1 MPILSNF
8 PGGAG
13 SGSGGLTL
21 AAVSGIT
28 TQVSSEKVYVKWTD
42 PDDLVVAGSTI
53 AAWGGTLLVR
63 KAGSA
68 PTSRRDGT
76 IVLDSKTRDAYKN
89 TYFCDSGLS
98 NGTKYYYKFFP
109 YTTANAYTDS
119 TDDEFNAIPT
129 VQVAGITSWNVTG
142 MSASSEAGNGKM
154 TVKWTDPSASIS
166 ADGVTLAS
174 WASTTIV
181 VKSGSYPTSKDDSG
195 AVYTLKVTTRNRYSS
210 TPLTI
215 TGLTNGT
222 KYYIAFFPETT
233 DGGINT
239 STSQRTTGTAN
250 RITIA
255 NVPAQSGTLTYNKS
269 SQSPSWSNYNTTY
282 MTIGGTTS
290 GTNAGNYTASFT
302 PKTDYRW
309 SDGATTAKNVVWS
322 IGKATGTLTVSKTTI
337 KLSLSRL
344 TDTFTIGGNH
354 DGTLSVTSSATGVA
368 TVSRSGNTVTV
379 SHVNQTNGEATIT
392 VSCTAGT
399 NYSAPASKTV
409 KVTAEFILA
418 TLNDNSWAAIH
429 SVSGTGASYWAV
441 GDRKAVAVSGT
452 VGTQAVNGTYY
463 AYIIGFNH
471 NSSKEGNGI
480 TFGTFKTALSGGT
493 DICLVDGKYDG
504 YSTNGTKYF
513 NMNHSSNTN
522 SGGWKGC
529 DLRYDVLG
537 STNTNDGDATATT
550 ATNPVANTLMAAL
563 PSDLRAVMQPM
574 TIYTDNT
581 GGGSDNASYVTIYR
595 CVRDKDIAW
604 HCGANKYKHPECRNS
619 NSIGIEARPSK
630 INRKRVMASDTDW
643 YFEPKVVD
651 NLVWLTKKLMAQY
664 NIPADHVIRHYDVT
678 GKLCPRPWCCADM
691 NVYYKTS
698 GDAQWEEFKKRI
710 SDGKEEDE
718 DMTLDTFKEL
728 MKEYRAELQDND
740 CGTWSKEA
748 REWAISNGLINGTGT
763 EVNGE
768 PNYAW
773 ADQLT
778 REQAAALFYRFAKLM
793 GKA

>member
-28 TQVSSEKVYVKWTD
+28 TQVSSGKVYVKWTD

-119 TDDEFNAIPT
+119 TDDEFNATPT
-129 VQVAGITSWNVTG
+129 VQVAGITSWNVTS
-142 MSASSEAGNGKM
+142 MSASAEAGNGKM
-154 TVKWTDPSASIS
+154 TVKWTDPAASIT
-166 ADGVTLAS
+166 ADGVTLAT

-181 VKSGSYPTSKDDSG
+181 VKSGSYPTSKDDSS
-195 AVYTLKVTTRNRYSS
+195 AAYTLKVTTRNQYSS

-239 STSQRTTGTAN
+239 STTQRTTGTAN

-255 NVPAQSGTLTYNKS
+255 NVPSQSGTLTYNKS

-282 MTIGGTTS
+282 MTLGGTTS
-290 GTNAGNYTASFT
+290 GTNAGSYTASFT

-309 SDGATTAKNVVWS
+309 SDGTTTAKSVTWS
-322 IGKATGTLTVSKTTI
+322 IGKATGTLTVSKTSIT
-337 KLSLSRL
+337 LNLSRL
-344 TDTFTIGGNH
+344 TDTFTIGGNY
-354 DGTLSVTSSATGVA
+354 DGTLSVTSNKTSVA
-368 TVSRSGNTVTV
+368 TVSRSGTTATV

-399 NYSAPASKTV
+399 NYTAPTSKTV
-409 KVTAEFILA
+409 TVKAEFILA

-452 VGTQAVNGTYY
+452 VGTQSVSGTYY
-463 AYIIGFNH
+463 VYIIGFNH
-471 NSSKEGNGI
+471 NGATGI
-480 TFGTFKTALSGGT
+480 DFGTFKTALSGGT
-493 DICLVDGKYDG
+493 DICLIDAG
-504 YSTNGTKYF
+504 YGNNYTNGTKYF

-563 PSDLRAVMQPM
+563 PSDLRAVMKPM

-581 GGGSDNASYVTIYR
+581 GGGSNTASNVTASVDYLPLLAEYEIFGTRSYANSSEQNHQAQYAYYSAGNSKVKYRHSATSSAAWWWERSPYYDYSNYFCGVTTNGNASNHT
-595 CVRDKDIAW
+595 A
-604 HCGANKYKHPECRNS
+604 RNS
-619 NSIGIEARPSK
+619 YGVAPAF
-630 INRKRVMASDTDW
+630 RV
-643 YFEPKVVD
+643 
-651 NLVWLTKKLMAQY
+651 
-664 NIPADHVIRHYDVT
+664 
-678 GKLCPRPWCCADM
+678 
-691 NVYYKTS
+691 
-698 GDAQWEEFKKRI
+698 
-710 SDGKEEDE
+710 
-718 DMTLDTFKEL
+718 
-728 MKEYRAELQDND
+728 
-740 CGTWSKEA
+740 
-748 REWAISNGLINGTGT
+748 
-763 EVNGE
+763 
-768 PNYAW
+768 
-773 ADQLT
+773 
-778 REQAAALFYRFAKLM
+778 
-793 GKA
+793 

>member
-28 TQVSSEKVYVKWTD
+28 TQVSSGKVYVKWTD

-119 TDDEFNAIPT
+119 TDDEFNATPT
-129 VQVAGITSWNVTG
+129 VQVAGITSWNVTS
-142 MSASSEAGNGKM
+142 MSSSAEAGNGKM
-154 TVKWTDPSASIS
+154 TVKWTDPAASIT
-166 ADGVTLAS
+166 ADGVTLAT

-181 VKSGSYPTSKDDSG
+181 VKSGSYPTSKDDSS
-195 AVYTLKVTTRNRYSS
+195 AAYTLKVTTRNQYSS

-239 STSQRTTGTAN
+239 STTQRTTGTAN

-255 NVPAQSGTLTYNKS
+255 NVPSQSGTLTYNKS

-282 MTIGGTTS
+282 MTLGGTTS
-290 GTNAGNYTASFT
+290 GTNAGSYTASFT

-309 SDGATTAKNVVWS
+309 SDGTTTAKSVTWS
-322 IGKATGTLTVSKTTI
+322 IGKATGTLTVSKTSITLN
-337 KLSLSRL
+337 LSTL
-344 TDTFTIGGNH
+344 TDTFTIGGNY
-354 DGTLSVTSSATGVA
+354 DGTLSVTSNKTSVA
-368 TVSRSGNTVTV
+368 TVSRSGTTATV

-399 NYSAPASKTV
+399 NYTAPTSKTV
-409 KVTAEFILA
+409 TVKAEFILA

-452 VGTQAVNGTYY
+452 VGTQSVSGTYY
-463 AYIIGFNH
+463 VYIIGFNH
-471 NSSKEGNGI
+471 NGATGI
-480 TFGTFKTALSGGT
+480 DFGTFKTALSGGT
-493 DICLVDGKYDG
+493 DICLIDAG
-504 YSTNGTKYF
+504 YGNNYTNGTKYF

-537 STNTNDGDATATT
+537 STNTNNGDATATT

-563 PSDLRAVMQPM
+563 PSDLRAVMKPM

-581 GGGSDNASYVTIYR
+581 GGGSNTASNVTASVDYLPLLAEYEIFGTRSYANSSEQNHQAQYAYYSAGNSKVKYR
-595 CVRDKDIAW
+595 HSATSSTAW
-604 HCGANKYKHPECRNS
+604 WWERSPYYGSSYTFCFVSTYGTADFNTARNS
-619 NSIGIEARPSK
+619 SGVAPAF
-630 INRKRVMASDTDW
+630 RV
-643 YFEPKVVD
+643 
-651 NLVWLTKKLMAQY
+651 
-664 NIPADHVIRHYDVT
+664 
-678 GKLCPRPWCCADM
+678 
-691 NVYYKTS
+691 
-698 GDAQWEEFKKRI
+698 
-710 SDGKEEDE
+710 
-718 DMTLDTFKEL
+718 
-728 MKEYRAELQDND
+728 
-740 CGTWSKEA
+740 
-748 REWAISNGLINGTGT
+748 
-763 EVNGE
+763 
-768 PNYAW
+768 
-773 ADQLT
+773 
-778 REQAAALFYRFAKLM
+778 
-793 GKA
+793 

>member
-28 TQVSSEKVYVKWTD
+28 TQVSSGKVYVKWTD

-76 IVLDSKTRDAYKN
+76 IVLDSKTRNAYKN

-119 TDDEFNAIPT
+119 TDDEFNATPT

-142 MSASSEAGNGKM
+142 MSASSEAGDGKM

-195 AVYTLKVTTRNRYSS
+195 AAYTLKVTTRNQYSS

-239 STSQRTTGTAN
+239 STTQRTTGTAN

-255 NVPAQSGTLTYNKS
+255 NVPSQSGTLTYNKS

-282 MTIGGTTS
+282 MTLGGTTS
-290 GTNAGNYTASFT
+290 GTNAGSYTASFT

-309 SDGATTAKNVVWS
+309 SDGTTTAKSVSWS
-322 IGKATGTLTVSKTTI
+322 IGKATGTLTVTPSSITLNSSAK
-337 KLSLSRL
+337 SA
-344 TDTFTIGGNH
+344 TFTIGGNY
-354 DGTLSVTSSATGVA
+354 DGTLSVASSATGVA
-368 TVSRSGNTVTV
+368 SVSRSGTIVTV
-379 SHVNQTNGEATIT
+379 SSVGNTTGTAVIT

-399 NYSAPASKTV
+399 NYSAPANKTV
-409 KVTAEFILA
+409 QVTATFV
-418 TLNDNSWAAIH
+418 TKVLNENTWETISG
-429 SVSGTGASYWAV
+429 VSADGTGASYWSV
-441 GDRKAVAVSGT
+441 GDCKAVSVSGT
-452 VGTQAVNGTYY
+452 VGTQSISGTYY
-463 AYIIGFNH
+463 VYILGFNH
-471 NSSKEGNGI
+471 NGATGI
-480 TFGTFKTALSGGT
+480 DFGTFKTALSGGT
-493 DICLVDGKYDG
+493 DICLIDGKYNN

-513 NMNHSSNTN
+513 NMNHSSNAN

-581 GGGSDNASYVTIYR
+581 GGGTNTASNVTASVDYLPLLAEYEIFGTRSYANSSEQNHQAQYAYYSAGNSKVKYCHSATSSAAWWWERSPYYNVSGYFCLVYATGTADNYA
-595 CVRDKDIAW
+595 A
-604 HCGANKYKHPECRNS
+604 RNS
-619 NSIGIEARPSK
+619 YGVAPAF
-630 INRKRVMASDTDW
+630 RV
-643 YFEPKVVD
+643 
-651 NLVWLTKKLMAQY
+651 
-664 NIPADHVIRHYDVT
+664 
-678 GKLCPRPWCCADM
+678 
-691 NVYYKTS
+691 
-698 GDAQWEEFKKRI
+698 
-710 SDGKEEDE
+710 
-718 DMTLDTFKEL
+718 
-728 MKEYRAELQDND
+728 
-740 CGTWSKEA
+740 
-748 REWAISNGLINGTGT
+748 
-763 EVNGE
+763 
-768 PNYAW
+768 
-773 ADQLT
+773 
-778 REQAAALFYRFAKLM
+778 
-793 GKA
+793 